1 MLTLSLSTRFHI
13 QLCNGNCI
21 RLDKA
26 LKIEVLNVNKNAE
39 DNNEVSKSYLKSY
52 KDIGRDDSEHR

>member
-26 LKIEVLNVNKNAE
+26 LKIEVLNANKNAE
-39 DNNEVSKSYLKSY
+39 ENNEVSKSY
-52 KDIGRDDSEHR
+52 